1 MPVIHGRRDRWHAGS
16 GKAPFPRGCISAA
29 AARLRSGEMSCK
41 ELLEESLAAV
51 GNDECNAFSELTAAA
66 ARAQALGLDEELAHG
81 RVRGFLHGIPISI
94 KDVLDVAG
102 VPTRAGSE
110 AYFDIPGTDAPSV
123 ALLRQ
128 AGAVFIGKTVPHE
141 FALGLLTPQSR
152 NPHDKFRVPGGSSGG
167 SAIAVARGMGLASL
181 GTDTRGSIRVPAA
194 LCGVVGL
201 KPTYGTV
208 PGGGLVQLAWSMDHI
223 GPLAA
228 YVSDAAVMMD
238 VLTGTALAGACG
250 AEVSSLRVGVPPDG
264 SLDADPAVA
273 TLFEGAV
280 RRLSKLSEVS
290 EVGRPTT
297 LDFSNA
303 NAVSLVTSRPEAAS
317 YHRRLGLDRSK
328 YGPATAAIIDAAG
341 KVSGTDYL
349 DAQRLRQLIAQQML
363 QAFNEVDVLVMP
375 TSLIPAPN
383 TQGAMAHSTTLARNV
398 TIWSLI
404 GFPAMSVPC
413 GRTPAGLPAGLQLVA
428 PPYEEASLIALGS
441 ALEAAMLTEGG

>member
-1 MPVIHGRRDRWHAGS
+1 MPALHGRRDPWSPGS
-16 GKAPFPRGCISAA
+16 SKALIKRGCISAA

-51 GNDECNAFSELTAAA
+51 GNDECNAFSELSADA
-66 ARAQALGLDEELAHG
+66 ARVQALGLDEELAHG
-81 RVRGFLHGIPISI
+81 RIRGVLHGIPISI

-110 AYFDIPGTDAPSV
+110 AYFDVPNADAPSV

-208 PGGGLVQLAWSMDHI
+208 PGGGVVQLAWSMDHI

-228 YVSDAAVMMD
+228 HVCDAAVMMD

-250 AEVSSLRVGVPPDG
+250 AGVSNLRVGVPPDG
-264 SLDADPAVA
+264 TLDADPEVA
-273 TLFEGAV
+273 MLFEGAV

-328 YGPATAAIIDAAG
+328 YGPATSAIIDAAG
-341 KVSGTDYL
+341 EVGGTDYL
-349 DAQRLRQLIAQQML
+349 DAQRLRGLIAGQMM
-363 QAFNEVDVLVMP
+363 QVFNEVDVLVMP
-375 TSLIPAPN
+375 TSLIPAPKL
-383 TQGAMAHSTTLARNV
+383 QGAMAHSMTLARNV

-404 GFPAMSVPC
+404 GFPALSVPC
-413 GRTPAGLPAGLQLVA
+413 GKTPAGLPVGLQLVA
-428 PPYEEASLIALGS
+428 PPYEEASLVALGS
-441 ALEAAMLTEGG
+441 ALESVMLAEGG